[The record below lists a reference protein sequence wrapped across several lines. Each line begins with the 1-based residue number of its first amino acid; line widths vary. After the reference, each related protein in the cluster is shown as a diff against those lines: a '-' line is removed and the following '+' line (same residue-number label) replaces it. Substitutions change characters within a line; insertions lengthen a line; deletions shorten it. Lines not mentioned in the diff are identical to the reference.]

1 MIQKFLSIIK
11 MKLLNFLYKR
21 KTYPRENKISNM
33 EKPNYG
39 LLDSFELKGKWF
51 LPTSKDTTVNGV
63 LRYFKGKII
72 LETMGSIK
80 DGSTDM
86 ISAIKQGNDSSDV
99 IESILGFSTSGELVT
114 LTNCYVSNISSG
126 TGLSVYHY
134 GGSQLY
140 IGEHYETK
148 DKIKFNHIEL
158 EYSNLNLWYPPT
170 GIKVNVDELITK
182 NTVKVEHK
190 TLETVSID
198 FDENFKIELQKK
210 PSFNKDHNHDKF
222 TIEETTTLT
231 ISNSELSTFSA
242 FSNVHLCC
250 KHFLML
256 GMLNSVHPLKVI
268 GWTGTGGK
276 TVNIFPSWR
285 LYEKT
290 PKIEPHK
297 MLFLFSDIKDDF
309 AVIFQRWVK
318 FWLEFRDI
326 ITIYYSTVLD
336 QSFTTT
342 EIQFQRIV
350 QVLEGYHRQKYPSDM
365 KMAEEEYEKMIE
377 DMKSKLKDNKKE
389 IEFVETLKI
398 MGNSPNLEHRLS
410 ELVKKCPLVFVDVKT
425 EKPIFTQKIVK
436 TRNYFAHSIEELK
449 VKAVTDARELFYLK
463 NEMMILVESL
473 FISELALSESISN
486 RLIEKTREIRNYA
499 KNHPMS

>member
-1 MIQKFLSIIK
+1 MV
-11 MKLLNFLYKR
+11 NR
-21 KTYPRENKISNM
+21 ISDV
-33 EKPNYG
+33 EQPNYG
-39 LLDSFELKGKWF
+39 LLDSFELKGYWF
-51 LPTSKDTTVNGV
+51 LPTSKNIKVNGI
-63 LRYFKGKII
+63 LRYSKGEIS

-86 ISAIKQGNDSSDV
+86 FSVFRDVNDSSGL
-99 IESILGFSTSGELVT
+99 IESILGFTTSGELIT

-148 DKIKFNHIEL
+148 DKIKFNHVQL
-158 EYSNLNLWYPPT
+158 EYSNLHLWYPFT
-170 GIKVNVDELITK
+170 GIKVNMDELITK
-182 NTVKVEHK
+182 NTIKVEHK
-190 TLETVSID
+190 TIETVSFD

-210 PSFNKDHNHDKF
+210 PSYDKDHDLDKF
-222 TIEETTTLT
+222 TIKETTMLT
-231 ISNSELSTFSA
+231 ISNSELNTFSA

-256 GMLNSVHPLKVI
+256 GMLNTVHPLKVT
-268 GWTGTGGK
+268 GWVGNGSK
-276 TVNIFPSWR
+276 TVHIFPNWR
-285 LYEKT
+285 LYEKI

-309 AVIFQRWVK
+309 TAIFQRWVK
-318 FWLEFRDI
+318 FWLEFKDI
-326 ITIYYSTVLD
+326 ITVYYSTVLD

-350 QVLEGYHRQKYPSDM
+350 QVLEGYHRQKYPSDT
-365 KMAEEEYEKMIE
+365 KMADEEYDKMIE

-389 IEFVETLKI
+389 IEFIDTLKV

-436 TRNYFAHSIEELK
+436 TRNYFAHSIESLK
-449 VKAVTDARELFYLK
+449 EKAVTDARELFYLK
-463 NEMMILVESL
+463 NEMMILTESL
-473 FISELALSESISN
+473 FISELILSESKSN
-486 RLIEKTREIRNYA
+486 QLIEKIRETRNYA